1 MPVCPLL
8 LNLEIFAGSGFNSA
22 EIQMQTEEEM
32 IQQVSLIGINKDSK
46 ANKLDLQ
53 VLGRFQGNS
62 VLI

>member
-22 EIQMQTEEEM
+22 EIQKQTEEEM

>member
-1 MPVCPLL
+1 MSVCPLL